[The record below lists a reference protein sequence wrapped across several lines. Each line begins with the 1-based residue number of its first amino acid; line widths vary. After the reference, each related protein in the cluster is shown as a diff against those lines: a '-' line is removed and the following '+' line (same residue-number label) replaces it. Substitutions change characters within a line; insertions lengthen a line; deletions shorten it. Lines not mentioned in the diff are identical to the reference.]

1 MEKMKKNLILIGDS
15 FLNKKNSA
23 AVLLQDLYEELKKD
37 HNITVLYVSSN
48 KEGEDLENF
57 FCIQPLLKIE
67 GKLPRLINECTLSF
81 FALYKLKTNNQL
93 NDYDIILW
101 YSPTIFWGP
110 LIYFLKKINTSAQCL
125 LVLRDIFPEWA
136 IEIGILKSK
145 IAIYFLQTFAKLQ
158 YKIADEIFV
167 QSEGNKNYF
176 YHNPTLIGKVKVLEN
191 WLSTKTNYLEPL
203 DLDKT
208 KISRRKI
215 IIYSG
220 NLGEAQGKQVAEKLI
235 LLITKSKAFGLLF
248 IGTGLYMKELKL
260 LYQNLPGVLFLEPCS
275 PEEIRGLYKQ
285 SVFGLTL
292 LDAKHKSHNI
302 PGKFI
307 SYLRDNLPVLFS
319 INANNDMRDIVLSN
333 NLGLEIDLENKGIE
347 EFEKELDNFLEKNS
361 NSPLRVEY
369 FQRNYSVEVAASV
382 IRKSFRQFQF
392 KMKKNEIL

>member
-15 FLNKKNSA
+15 FLNKNNSA
-23 AVLLQDLYEELKKD
+23 AVQLLDLYEELKKD
-37 HNITVLYVSSN
+37 HNITVLYVNSN

-57 FCIQPLLKIE
+57 FCIQPLLKID
-67 GKLPRLINECTLSF
+67 GKLPRLINEFTLSF
-81 FALYKLKTNNQL
+81 FALYKLKKNNQL

-110 LIYFLKKINTSAQCL
+110 LIYFLKKINASAQCL
-125 LVLRDIFPEWA
+125 LILRDIFPEWA

-176 YHNPTLIGKVKVLEN
+176 CHNPTLIGKIKVLEN

-203 DLDKT
+203 DLNKS
-208 KISRRKI
+208 KISKRKI

-235 LLITKSKAFGLLF
+235 LLVTKSKAFGLLF

-275 PEEIRGLYKQ
+275 SEEIRGLYKQ

-333 NLGLEIDLENKGIE
+333 NLGLEINLENKVIE
-347 EFEKELDNFLEKNS
+347 EFEKELDNFLERNS
-361 NSPLRVEY
+361 NSPSRVEY
-369 FQRNYSVEVAASV
+369 FQRNYSVEVAANV
-382 IRKSFRQFQF
+382 IRKSSRQFKF
-392 KMKKNEIL
+392 KMKKK